1 MLFGVRKFGIVL
13 GLAGLAAL
21 AITGAARADS
31 QGQGGRHG
39 GSTVTLR
46 VCNKTGDIVMVASS
60 YIPIG
65 KSDWLNTGW
74 TRVSGGDCKDIFTTA
89 NPIFYA
95 RAEVKDNS
103 DQYWGSDIKQC
114 VQYPGPYNFYT
125 TSEDTTCPGDS
136 EPADFSTFHSDGR
149 AVYVWNLNP

>member
-1 MLFGVRKFGIVL
+1 MQFGVKKFGIAL

-21 AITGAARADS
+21 AITGAARAES
-31 QGQGGRHG
+31 QGGHRGDG
-39 GSTVTLR
+39 NVTLR
-46 VCNKTGDIVMVASS
+46 ACNHTGDTILVASS

-74 TRVSGGDCKDIFTTA
+74 TRVSSGDCKDIFTTG

-114 VQYPGPYNFYT
+114 VEYPGPYNFYT
-125 TSEDTTCPGDS
+125 ASEDTTCPGKS

-149 AVYVWNLNP
+149 PVYIWNLNP